1 MDVFKQYL
9 PLCWLKG
16 NPLVL
21 PRSIAFFKA
30 NLMFYFIV
38 EYFMQ
43 TNMVDNPIEA
53 FFEISIEIMLTL
65 IFIALTLVLNKSLYA
80 FVQIA
85 TALLFCENAASIP
98 GAPVLAWLTVT
109 EDLLSYYSFGLIV
122 FWEFLII
129 AYVLK
134 QTLSINTLASYVMS
148 LMYFM
153 ATYLGAYGLGQLI

>member
-16 NPLVL
+16 NPLAL
-21 PRSIAFFKA
+21 PRSTAFFKA
-30 NLMFYFIV
+30 NLVFYFVV

-65 IFIALTLVLNKSLYA
+65 TFIALTLTLNKSLYA
-80 FVQIA
+80 FIQIA
-85 TALLFCENAASIP
+85 TTLLFCENAASIP

-109 EDLLSYYSFGLIV
+109 EDLLSYYTFGLIV
-122 FWEFLII
+122 FWEFLLI
-129 AYVLK
+129 AYVFK
-134 QTLSINTLASYVMS
+134 QTLSINRAASFVMS
-148 LMYFM
+148 LLYFM